1 MAEGERDWTKPAAI
15 ALSKEDCFEME
26 RGRWPGVSEDARVPV
41 RLFSET
47 GITTVFTNLEGFL
60 EDWKENPKA
69 CVRFVREYQCPSFLE
84 YGEYP
89 YVTADEIKKALRRKA
104 ASRTCSTRCAGSGA
118 VDRRCASHD
127 GQLRP
132 LNHVGVHMEWAPHAG
147 RARRIR

>member
-1 MAEGERDWTKPAAI
+1 MAESERDWTKPAAR

-47 GITTVFTNLEGFL
+47 GITTVFTNLDGFPA
-60 EDWKENPKA
+60 DWKENPKA

-89 YVTADEIKKALRRKA
+89 YVTADVQATID
-104 ASRTCSTRCAGSGA
+104 SS
-118 VDRRCASHD
+118 DR
-127 GQLRP
+127 
-132 LNHVGVHMEWAPHAG
+132 
-147 RARRIR
+147 